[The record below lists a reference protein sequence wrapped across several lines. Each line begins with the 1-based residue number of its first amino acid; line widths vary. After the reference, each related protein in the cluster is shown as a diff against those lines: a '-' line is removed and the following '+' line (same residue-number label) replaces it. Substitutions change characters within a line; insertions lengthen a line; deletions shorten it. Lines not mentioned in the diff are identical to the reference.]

1 MRKTIL
7 HSFAILLLVIV
18 FIASHLSALAQQGT
32 TTTYV
37 YDDNGRLHAVISPS
51 GEAVVYEYDA
61 AGNITA
67 IRRLAADSLAILS
80 FSPHEGLPG
89 DQVTFTGTGFG
100 GGVTSVSFN
109 GASAAV
115 VSFTPSRV
123 VATVPAAATT
133 GLVTITTPT
142 GSVSTATPFTIAGL
156 RITPSF
162 AVIKFGQSVQFTAEV
177 LPATLD
183 QSVQWSVEGIT
194 GGNTNVGTISAAGV
208 YTAPNTRF
216 SSLTIRATSVAESAR
231 FAEAHVRVNDPNDI
245 QSVFASSVS
254 VSRGDN
260 VGTAAL
266 ARQLAVQYGV
276 SGDSQSALAKQVAV
290 QYGSSGDSQTA
301 LAKSLAVQY
310 GDAANSGAALS
321 RSVSVQRGISEQTT
335 ALTSPV
341 SVQFENSPWQ
351 YFPLNA
357 VSATPGPYIQSLSPS
372 NITRGT
378 TVTLTVNGVGL
389 SGAAALRFITTGG
402 TTDTTIT
409 VSNIVVSG
417 DGSSLTATVTVAAGA
432 AVGSRT
438 VFISTPNGDS
448 LTVNLGVNIVNVQ

>member
-1 MRKTIL
+1 MRKIIL
-7 HSFAILLLVIV
+7 RSFATLLLVIV
-18 FIASHLSALAQQGT
+18 FTASLLSAGAQQGG

-37 YDDNGRLHAVISPS
+37 YDDNGRLHAVIAPN
-51 GEAVVYEYDA
+51 GEAVIYEYDA

-67 IRRLAADSLAILS
+67 IRRLAADSLSILS

-89 DQVTFTGTGFG
+89 DQVVFTGTGFG
-100 GGVTSVSFN
+100 SGVTNVSFN
-109 GASAAV
+109 GASATI
-115 VSFTPSRV
+115 VSVTASKV

-156 RITPSF
+156 RITPTF
-162 AVIKFGQSVQFTAEV
+162 AAIHFGETVQFTAEV
-177 LPATLD
+177 LPSTLD
-183 QSVQWSVEGIT
+183 QSVIWSVEGIN
-194 GGNTNVGTISAAGV
+194 GGNANVGTISAAGL
-208 YTAPNTRF
+208 YTAPNARF
-216 SSLTIRATSVAESAR
+216 SALTIRATSVADRAR

-245 QSVFASSVS
+245 QSVFAPSVS

-266 ARQLAVQYGV
+266 ASQVAVQYGV
-276 SGDSQSALAKQVAV
+276 SGNSQSALAKPIAV
-290 QYGSSGDSQTA
+290 QYGSSGDSQSA

-335 ALTSPV
+335 ALTNPV
-341 SVQFENSPWQ
+341 SVQFENTPFQ
-351 YFPLNA
+351 YFPLDA
-357 VSATPGPYIQSLSPS
+357 VSATPGPYIQSLTPGS
-372 NITRGT
+372 ITRGT

-389 SGAAALRFITTGG
+389 SGTTALRFINASGA
-402 TTDTTIT
+402 TDASII

-417 DGSSLTATVTVAAGA
+417 DGSSLTATVTVPAGA
-432 AVGSRT
+432 ALGSRT

-448 LTVNLGVNIVNVQ
+448 ITVNLGVNIINVQ

>member
-1 MRKTIL
+1 VRKTIL
-7 HSFAILLLVIV
+7 RSFATLLLVIV
-18 FIASHLSALAQQGT
+18 FTASLLSAAAQQGG

-37 YDDNGRLHAVISPS
+37 YDDIGRLHAVISPS

-67 IRRLAADSLAILS
+67 IRRLPADSLSLLS

-89 DQVTFTGTGFG
+89 DQVVFTGTGFG
-100 GGVTSVSFN
+100 GGVTNVSFN
-109 GASAAV
+109 GASAAI
-115 VSFTPSRV
+115 VSFTSSRV
-123 VATVPAAATT
+123 VATVPQAATT

-142 GSVSTATPFTIAGL
+142 GSVSTATAFTIAGL

-162 AVIKFGQSVQFTAEV
+162 AAIRFGESVQFTAEV

-183 QSVQWSVEGIT
+183 QNVQWSVQGVI
-194 GGNTNVGTISAAGV
+194 GGNSTVGTISTAGV

-216 SSLTIRATSVAESAR
+216 SSLTISAVSIADSSR
-231 FAEAHVRVNDPNDI
+231 FGEAQVRVNDPNDI
-245 QSVFASSVS
+245 QSVFAPSVS

-260 VGTAAL
+260 FGTAAL
-266 ARQLAVQYGV
+266 TRQVAVQYGV
-276 SGDSQSALAKQVAV
+276 SENSQAALAKPLAV
-290 QYGSSGDSQTA
+290 QYGSSGDSQSA
-301 LAKSLAVQY
+301 LAKPLAVQY
-310 GDAANSGAALS
+310 GDGTNSAGALS
-321 RSVSVQRGISEQTT
+321 PSVSVQRGISEQTV
-335 ALTSPV
+335 ALTNPV
-341 SVQFENSPWQ
+341 SVQFEDTPLQ

-357 VSATPGPYIQSLSPS
+357 VSATPGPYIQSLSPG

-378 TVTLTVNGVGL
+378 NVTLTVNGVGL
-389 SGAAALRFITTGG
+389 SGATVLRFITASG
-402 TTDTTIT
+402 TTDTNIT

-432 AVGSRT
+432 ALGSRT

-448 LTVNLGVNIVNVQ
+448 ITVNLGVNIINVQ